1 MQSFVRST
9 TIKDLSR
16 PGTNPGNKNINN
28 KKVWLFLRVLYER
41 VWQATLSTD
50 PVIESCTVAAG
61 YVHLVAFYFQ
71 CQSRRRRS
79 GWCGVWVVCARVLN
93 LGGGGVC
100 VSGRKVGARIE

>member
-1 MQSFVRST
+1 M
-9 TIKDLSR
+9 
-16 PGTNPGNKNINN
+16 
-28 KKVWLFLRVLYER
+28 LYER

-61 YVHLVAFYFQ
+61 DVHLVAFYFQ

-93 LGGGGVC
+93 LGGGGGGGGGGVC
-100 VSGRKVGARIE
+100 VSRREVGARIE